1 MRIKNILVQTVL
13 ILMTLQGLLWA
24 QFNARRAFQD
34 LVKQVSF
41 GPRNPNSTGHQKCLR
56 FLHNQFKQQA
66 DTVIL
71 QNFDW
76 YDALRG
82 KTLHLTNVIARFQ
95 PQKSRRIFLAAH
107 WDTRPFADNDKPQN
121 KDKPI
126 PGANDG
132 ASGVAVLLE
141 IARVLRQNPPAN
153 VGVDLILFDGEDYG
167 RQGHLDEYFL
177 GSRYF
182 AKNYQRLKFNH
193 EFGILIDMIGD
204 ADLTIKREGYSVK
217 NLPWLVDRVWK
228 TAQNMGYYEFSDQFL
243 GYVDDDHVPL
253 LQAGIPCINIIDFEY
268 PYWHTLEDTPDK
280 CSPQSL
286 NVVGQV
292 LLEVIYEQ

>member
-1 MRIKNILVQTVL
+1 MKRVLFFFVLFALHTTLV
-13 ILMTLQGLLWA
+13 A
-24 QFNARRAFQD
+24 QFNDQRAFQY
-34 LVKQVSF
+34 LVKQVAF
-41 GPRNPNSTGHQKCLR
+41 GPRNPNSEGHQKCLE
-56 FLHNQFKQQA
+56 FLHQEFKQFA

-71 QNFDW
+71 QPFEW
-76 YDALRG
+76 YDAYHQ
-82 KTLHLTNVIARFQ
+82 KTLKLTNVIARFQ
-95 PQKSRRIFLAAH
+95 PQNERRIFLAAH
-107 WDTRPFADNDKPQN
+107 WDTRPRADMDTEEN
-121 KDKPI
+121 KNKPI
-126 PGANDG
+126 LGANDG

-141 IARVLRQNPPAN
+141 IARVLQMQPPTN
-153 VGVDLILFDGEDYG
+153 IGVDLVLFDGEDYG
-167 RQGHLDEYFL
+167 RQGHLEEYFL

-182 AKNYQRLKFNH
+182 AKHYHRLNFSH

-204 ADLTIKREGYSVK
+204 AQLTLKREGYSVK
-217 NLPWLVDRVWK
+217 YLPWLVDRVWK

-253 LQAGIPCINIIDFEY
+253 LEAGIPCINIIDFDY

-286 NVVGQV
+286 GIIGRV

>member
-1 MRIKNILVQTVL
+1 MKRVLFFFVLFALHTTLV
-13 ILMTLQGLLWA
+13 A
-24 QFNARRAFQD
+24 QFNDQRAFQY
-34 LVKQVSF
+34 LVKQVAF
-41 GPRNPNSTGHQKCLR
+41 GPRNPNSEGHQKCLE
-56 FLHNQFKQQA
+56 FLHQEFKQFA

-71 QNFDW
+71 QPFEW
-76 YDALRG
+76 YDAYHK
-82 KTLHLTNVIARFQ
+82 KTLKLTNVIARFQ
-95 PQKSRRIFLAAH
+95 PQNERRIFLAAH
-107 WDTRPFADNDKPQN
+107 WDTRPRADMDTEEN
-121 KDKPI
+121 KNTPI

-141 IARVLRQNPPAN
+141 IARVLQMQPPTN
-153 VGVDLILFDGEDYG
+153 IGVDLVLFDGEDYG
-167 RQGHLDEYFL
+167 RQGHLEEYFL

-182 AKNYQRLKFNH
+182 AKHYHRLNFSH

-204 ADLTIKREGYSVK
+204 AQLNLKREGYSVK
-217 NLPWLVDRVWK
+217 YLPWLVDRVWK

-253 LQAGIPCINIIDFEY
+253 LEAGIPCINIIDFDY

-286 NVVGQV
+286 GIIGRV

>member
-1 MRIKNILVQTVL
+1 MKRVLFFFVLFALHTTLV
-13 ILMTLQGLLWA
+13 A
-24 QFNARRAFQD
+24 QFNDQRAFQY
-34 LVKQVSF
+34 LVKQVAF
-41 GPRNPNSTGHQKCLR
+41 GPRNPNSEGHQKCLE
-56 FLHNQFKQQA
+56 FLHQEFKQFA

-71 QNFDW
+71 QPFEW
-76 YDALRG
+76 YDAYHQ
-82 KTLHLTNVIARFQ
+82 KTLKLTNVIARFQ
-95 PQKSRRIFLAAH
+95 PQNERRIFLAAH
-107 WDTRPFADNDKPQN
+107 WDTRPRADMDTEEN
-121 KDKPI
+121 KNTPI

-141 IARVLRQNPPAN
+141 IARVLQMQPPTN
-153 VGVDLILFDGEDYG
+153 IGVDLVLFDGEDYG
-167 RQGHLDEYFL
+167 RQGHLEEYFL

-182 AKNYQRLKFNH
+182 ARHYHRFNFSH

-204 ADLTIKREGYSVK
+204 AQLNLKREGYSVK
-217 NLPWLVDRVWK
+217 YLPWLVDRVWK

-253 LQAGIPCINIIDFEY
+253 LEAGIPCINIIDFDY

-286 NVVGQV
+286 GIIGRV
-292 LLEVIYEQ
+292 LLEIIYEQ